1 MKKNTLVVFFILTV
15 VLAFGLIRS
24 GKLLTIFPVTNMK
37 LISPAFAEGSVIPE
51 KFTCKG
57 ENNSPPLEISE
68 VPSGTKSFVLI
79 LEDPDAPFQTW
90 DHWLLWNIAPGTL
103 SIPENS
109 TPASAISGTTSFGSQ
124 KYGGPCPPSGTHH
137 YIFKLIALDT
147 TLTLP
152 PEAHKADLE
161 EVIKGHILGEA
172 RLTGTFP

>member
-57 ENNSPPLEISE
+57 ENISPPLEISE

-79 LEDPDAPFQTW
+79 LEDPDA
-90 DHWLLWNIAPGTL
+90 L
-103 SIPENS
+103 SRLGI
-109 TPASAISGTTSFGSQ
+109 TGFSGTS
-124 KYGGPCPPSGTHH
+124 PP
-137 YIFKLIALDT
+137 ALC
-147 TLTLP
+147 LSRKIPLP
-152 PEAHKADLE
+152 PAAAPALPALE
-161 EVIKGHILGEA
+161 VKSMEVHVLLPVHITISLN
-172 RLTGTFP
+172 LLL